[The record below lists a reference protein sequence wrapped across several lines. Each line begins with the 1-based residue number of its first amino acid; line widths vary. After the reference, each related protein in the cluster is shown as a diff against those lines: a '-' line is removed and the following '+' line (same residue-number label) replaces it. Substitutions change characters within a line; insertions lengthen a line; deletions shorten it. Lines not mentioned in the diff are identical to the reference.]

1 VRTRAVKAVL
11 AATVVGGLLVGCS
24 SSDGGD
30 GGGEQDTG
38 ARNPV
43 MGASEGATEGPSAAP
58 STLADGMGSDTDT
71 DGTFPRTVTHFKG
84 ETTLK
89 SEPKKIAVLSTGQ
102 LDDLLSLG
110 IVPTAT
116 TRADNAG
123 LVPDYLADAF
133 PEDKARLADMT
144 DAGTRQAPNLET
156 LAAAEP
162 DLILANDSLGDLYP
176 KLSKIAPT
184 VITAG
189 NGINWKRDLLLV
201 GDAVGKGEAAQEML
215 DEIVGDAEEK
225 GKALDGSESDPEGGS
240 QGGSQG
246 GSEGGPAVSMV
257 RFTPDRTRMFGVSS
271 FPGSIA
277 VDMGLNRPK
286 SQQFKA
292 ISEDI
297 GAESV
302 DIADGDWIF
311 YSVQG
316 DASDTDAASVLAGPL
331 WKSMKAVQAGHAV
344 KVDDDP
350 WYLNAGPTA
359 ARLVIRQLAEHIG
372 E

>member
-1 VRTRAVKAVL
+1 MRAVRIKAVL
-11 AATVVGGLLVGCS
+11 ATVAIGGLLVGCS
-24 SSDGGD
+24 STDEGVKKDEGSRNNVI
-30 GGGEQDTG
+30 G
-38 ARNPV
+38 AT
-43 MGASEGATEGPSAAP
+43 EGATEGPSAAP
-58 STLADGMGSDTDT
+58 STLADGMGADQDS

-89 SEPKKIAVLSTGQ
+89 TEPEKIAVLSTGQ

-110 IVPTAT
+110 LVPTAT

-133 PEDKARLADMT
+133 PRDKAELADMT
-144 DAGTRQAPNLET
+144 DAGTRQAPNLES
-156 LAAAEP
+156 LAAAKP

-201 GDAVGKGEAAQEML
+201 GAAVGKGQQAQELL
-215 DEIVGDAEEK
+215 DDIVADAEKK
-225 GKALDGSESDPEGGS
+225 GAALDTDPT
-240 QGGSQG
+240 
-246 GSEGGPAVSMV
+246 VSMV

-271 FPGSIA
+271 FTGSIA
-277 VDMGLNRPK
+277 VDMGLDRPK

-297 GAESV
+297 GPESV
-302 DIADGDWIF
+302 DTADGDWIF

-316 DASDTDAASVLAGPL
+316 DASKTDAASVLAGPL
-331 WKSMKAVQAGHAV
+331 WKSMKAVEAGHAV

-359 ARLVIRQLAEHIG
+359 ARLVVRQLAEHIG

>member
-1 VRTRAVKAVL
+1 VRTSKWQSLVVAIL
-11 AATVVGGLLVGCS
+11 AGGLLTSCS
-24 SSDGGD
+24 SASDNDAKAAGV
-30 GGGEQDTG
+30 E

-43 MGASEGATEGPSAAP
+43 IGASEGSADGPSAAP
-58 STLADGMGSDTDT
+58 SALADGMGSDVDT

-84 ETTLK
+84 STTLK
-89 SEPKKIAVLSTGQ
+89 TSPTRVAVLSTGQ

-110 IVPTAT
+110 LVPTAT
-116 TRADNAG
+116 TRAGNAG
-123 LVPDYLADAF
+123 LVPGYLADAF
-133 PEDKARLADMT
+133 PQDKAKLAAMA

-156 LAAAEP
+156 LAAAKP

-184 VITAG
+184 VVTAG

-201 GDAVGKGEAAQEML
+201 GDAVGKGEEARKLVDGIADEAA
-215 DEIVGDAEEK
+215 DAGKQGK
-225 GKALDGSESDPEGGS
+225 GLGSTT
-240 QGGSQG
+240 
-246 GSEGGPAVSMV
+246 VSMV

-271 FPGSIA
+271 FTGSIA
-277 VDMGLNRPK
+277 VDMRLGRPK
-286 SQQFKA
+286 SQQFRA

-297 GAESV
+297 GAESI
-302 DIADGDWIF
+302 DTADADWIF

-316 DASDTDAASVLAGPL
+316 DADKTDATSVVAGPL
-331 WKSMKAVQAGHAV
+331 WKSMKAVTAGHAV

-359 ARLVIRQLAEHIG
+359 ARLVVRQLAEHLG
-372 E
+372 K

>member
-1 VRTRAVKAVL
+1 MKAVV
-11 AATVVGGLLVGCS
+11 AASIVGGLLAGCS
-24 SSDGGD
+24 TASSGAGDAKKGD
-30 GGGEQDTG
+30 GS
-38 ARNPV
+38 RNQV
-43 MGASEGATEGPSAAP
+43 IGASEGPSAAP
-58 STLADGMGSDTDT
+58 SALADGMGADTEK
-71 DGTFPRTVTHFKG
+71 DGAFPRTVTHFEGK
-84 ETTLK
+84 TTIK
-89 SEPKKIAVLSTGQ
+89 AAPKKIAVLSTGQ

-133 PEDKARLADMT
+133 PTYKSKLAGMT

-156 LAAAEP
+156 LAAAQP

-189 NGINWKRDLLLV
+189 NGVNWKRDLLLV
-201 GDAVGKGEAAQEML
+201 GEAVGKGQRAQGLLDDIVADAAKKGQGVE
-215 DEIVGDAEEK
+215 GD
-225 GKALDGSESDPEGGS
+225 PV
-240 QGGSQG
+240 
-246 GSEGGPAVSMV
+246 VSMA

-271 FPGSIA
+271 FTGSIA
-277 VDMGLNRPK
+277 VDMGLKRPK

-292 ISEDI
+292 ISQDI
-297 GAESV
+297 GAESI
-302 DIADGDWIF
+302 DTADGDWIF

-316 DASDTDAASVLAGPL
+316 DAGRTDAASVVAGPL
-331 WKSMKAVQAGHAV
+331 WKSMKAVKAGHAV

-350 WYLNAGPTA
+350 WYLNAGPAA
-359 ARLVIRQLAEHIG
+359 ARLVVRQLAERLG
-372 E
+372 K

>member
-1 VRTRAVKAVL
+1 MRAAAVKAVV
-11 AATVVGGLLVGCS
+11 AATVVGGLLAGCS
-24 SSDGGD
+24 SAGTDGSAEKKAA
-30 GGGEQDTG
+30 GEQ
-38 ARNPV
+38 NPV
-43 MGASEGATEGPSAAP
+43 LGASAGASEGPSAAP
-58 STLADGMGSDTDT
+58 SALAEGMGSDQDT
-71 DGTFPRTVTHFKG
+71 DGAFPRTVTHFEG
-84 ETTLK
+84 RTTIK
-89 SEPKKIAVLSTGQ
+89 AAPKKIAVLSTGQ

-110 IVPTAT
+110 VVPAAT

-133 PEDKARLADMT
+133 PAYKKQLAGMT

-156 LAAAEP
+156 LAAARP
-162 DLILANDSLGDLYP
+162 DLILANDSLGELYP

-201 GDAVGKGEAAQEML
+201 GDALGKGRAARSLLDDIVAEAADRGRPL
-215 DEIVGDAEEK
+215 GD
-225 GKALDGSESDPEGGS
+225 PT
-240 QGGSQG
+240 
-246 GSEGGPAVSMV
+246 VSMV

-271 FPGSIA
+271 FTGSIA
-277 VDMGLNRPK
+277 VDMGLARPK

-302 DIADGDWIF
+302 DTADGDWIF

-316 DASDTDAASVLAGPL
+316 DASRTDAASVVAGPL
-331 WKSMKAVQAGHAV
+331 WKSMKAVTAGQAV

-350 WYLNAGPTA
+350 WYLNAGPSA
-359 ARLVIRQLAEHIG
+359 ARLVISQLADRIG
-372 E
+372 K

>member
-1 VRTRAVKAVL
+1 MRAAAVKAVV
-11 AATVVGGLLVGCS
+11 AATVVGGLLAGCS
-24 SSDGGD
+24 SSSSGTNGTSEKAAGD
-30 GGGEQDTG
+30 
-38 ARNPV
+38 RKPV
-43 MGASEGATEGPSAAP
+43 LGASEGPSAAP
-58 STLADGMGSDTDT
+58 SVLADGMGSDQDT
-71 DGTFPRTVTHFKG
+71 DGTFPRTVTHFEG
-84 ETTLK
+84 RTTV
-89 SEPKKIAVLSTGQ
+89 EAQPKRIAVLSTGQ

-110 IVPTAT
+110 VVPAAT

-123 LVPDYLADAF
+123 LVPGYLADAF
-133 PEDKARLADMT
+133 PTDKKRLAGMT

-162 DLILANDSLGDLYP
+162 DLILANASLGDLYP

-201 GDAVGKGEAAQEML
+201 GDAVGKGEAARKLL
-215 DEIVGDAEEK
+215 DDIVADARAKGQRIEGD
-225 GKALDGSESDPEGGS
+225 
-240 QGGSQG
+240 
-246 GSEGGPAVSMV
+246 PAVSMV

-271 FPGSIA
+271 FTGSIA
-277 VDMGLNRPK
+277 VDMGLSRPA
-286 SQQFKA
+286 SQQFHA

-302 DIADGDWIF
+302 DTADGDWIF

-316 DASDTDAASVLAGPL
+316 DASKTDAGSVVAGPL
-331 WKSMKAVQAGHAV
+331 WKSMKAVTAGQAV

-350 WYLNAGPTA
+350 WYLNAGPSA
-359 ARLVIRQLAEHIG
+359 ARLVISQLADAIG
-372 E
+372 K

>member
-1 VRTRAVKAVL
+1 MRALRIKALL
-11 AATVVGGLLVGCS
+11 ATTVIGGLLVGCS
-24 SSDGGD
+24 STDSGSDSAKK
-30 GGGEQDTG
+30 QDSS
-38 ARNPV
+38 RNNV
-43 MGASEGATEGPSAAP
+43 IGASGDQGPSAAP
-58 STLADGMGSDTDT
+58 STLTDGMGSDQDT

-89 SEPKKIAVLSTGQ
+89 TEPKKIAVLSTGQ
-102 LDDLLSLG
+102 LDDLLTLG
-110 IVPTAT
+110 VVPTAT

-133 PEDKARLADMT
+133 PADKAKLAAMT
-144 DAGTRQAPNLET
+144 DAGTRQAPNLES
-156 LAAAEP
+156 LAAAKP

-201 GDAVGKGEAAQEML
+201 GDAVGKGQAAQSLL
-215 DEIVGDAEEK
+215 DDIVADAKKKGDVI
-225 GKALDGSESDPEGGS
+225 DGEATDTAPT
-240 QGGSQG
+240 
-246 GSEGGPAVSMV
+246 VSMV

-271 FPGSIA
+271 FTGSIA
-277 VDMGLNRPK
+277 VDMGLSRPE
-286 SQQFKA
+286 SQRFNA

-297 GAESV
+297 GPESV
-302 DIADGDWIF
+302 DTADGDWIF

-316 DASDTDAASVLAGPL
+316 DAKKTDAASILAGPL
-331 WKSMKAVQAGHAV
+331 WKSMKAVKAGHAV
-344 KVDDDP
+344 QVDDDP

-359 ARLVIRQLAEHIG
+359 ARLVVRQLAEHIG
-372 E
+372 K

>member
-1 VRTRAVKAVL
+1 MNQYIVGVVVRAPAVKAVL
-11 AATVVGGLLVGCS
+11 AATVVGGLLAGCS

-30 GGGEQDTG
+30 GSAEKADG

-43 MGASEGATEGPSAAP
+43 MGASAGASKGPSAAP
-58 STLADGMGSDTDT
+58 SALADGMGADTGT
-71 DGTFPRTVTHFKG
+71 DGTFPRTVTHFQGKTAI
-84 ETTLK
+84 ET
-89 SEPKKIAVLSTGQ
+89 EPKKIAVLSTGQ

-133 PEDKARLADMT
+133 PKDKARLAGMT
-144 DAGTRQAPNLET
+144 DAGTRQAPNLES

-162 DLILANDSLGDLYP
+162 DLILANDSLGELYP

-201 GDAVGKGEAAQEML
+201 GEAVGKGEAARKML
-215 DEIVGDAEEK
+215 DGITADAAGKGADLGD
-225 GKALDGSESDPEGGS
+225 PT
-240 QGGSQG
+240 
-246 GSEGGPAVSMV
+246 VSMV

-271 FPGSIA
+271 FTGSIA
-277 VDMGLNRPK
+277 VDMGLSRPE
-286 SQQFKA
+286 SQRFTA

-297 GAESV
+297 GPESI
-302 DIADGDWIF
+302 DTADGDWIF

-316 DASDTDAASVLAGPL
+316 DAGETDAASVVAGPL
-331 WKSMKAVQAGHAV
+331 WKSMKAVEAGQAV

-372 E
+372 T

>member
-1 VRTRAVKAVL
+1 MRAVAVKAVL

-30 GGGEQDTG
+30 GSAEKADA

-43 MGASEGATEGPSAAP
+43 MGTSEGATEGPSAAP
-58 STLADGMGSDTDT
+58 SALADGMGADTDT
-71 DGTFPRTVTHFKG
+71 DGTFPRTVTHFQGK
-84 ETTLK
+84 TTLK
-89 SEPKKIAVLSTGQ
+89 AEPQKIAVLSTGQ

-110 IVPTAT
+110 IVPTAG

-133 PEDKARLADMT
+133 PAYTSQLAGMT
-144 DAGTRQAPNLET
+144 DAGTRQAPNLES
-156 LAAAEP
+156 LAVAEP

-201 GDAVGKGEAAQEML
+201 GEAVGKGEAAQKML
-215 DEIVGDAEEK
+215 DDITADAAEQGADLGD
-225 GKALDGSESDPEGGS
+225 PT
-240 QGGSQG
+240 
-246 GSEGGPAVSMV
+246 VSMV

-271 FPGSIA
+271 FTGSIA
-277 VDMGLNRPK
+277 VDMGLSRPK
-286 SQQFKA
+286 SQQFTA

-297 GAESV
+297 GPESI
-302 DIADGDWIF
+302 DTADGDWIF

-316 DASDTDAASVLAGPL
+316 DASETDAAGGPPSGGVVAGPL
-331 WKSMKAVQAGHAV
+331 WKSMKAVEAGQAV

-350 WYLNAGPTA
+350 WYLNAGPSA

-372 E
+372 T

>member
-1 VRTRAVKAVL
+1 MKTKAVL
-11 AATVVGGLLVGCS
+11 AAVVVGGLLVGCS
-24 SSDGGD
+24 STADSADAKAKKDAGS
-30 GGGEQDTG
+30 
-38 ARNPV
+38 RNSV
-43 MGASEGATEGPSAAP
+43 RGASEGPSAAP
-58 STLADGMGSDTDT
+58 SALATGMGSDQDG
-71 DGTFPRTVTHFKG
+71 DGTFPRTVTHFEG
-84 ETTLK
+84 STTLRT
-89 SEPKKIAVLSTGQ
+89 EPRNIAVLSTGQ

-110 IVPTAT
+110 LVPTAS

-133 PEDKARLADMT
+133 PADKARLAEMT
-144 DAGTRQAPNLET
+144 DAGIRQAPNLES
-156 LAAAEP
+156 LAAAKP

-201 GDAVGKGEAAQEML
+201 GDAVGKGQAARKL
-215 DEIVGDAEEK
+215 LADIVADAEERGSAVK
-225 GKALDGSESDPEGGS
+225 GSEVKSDPT
-240 QGGSQG
+240 
-246 GSEGGPAVSMV
+246 VSMV

-271 FPGSIA
+271 FTGSIA
-277 VDMGLNRPK
+277 VDMGLSRPK
-286 SQQFKA
+286 SQQFNA

-297 GAESV
+297 GAESI

-316 DASDTDAASVLAGPL
+316 DTDETDAGSVLAGPL
-331 WKSMKAVQAGHAV
+331 WKSMRAVEAGHAV
-344 KVDDDP
+344 RVDDDP

-359 ARLVIRQLAEHIG
+359 ARLVVRQLAEHLG
-372 E
+372 K

>member
-1 VRTRAVKAVL
+1 VRAAAVKAVL
-11 AATVVGGLLVGCS
+11 AATVVGGLLAGCS
-24 SSDGGD
+24 SSSPGANGTTNGTTEKAAGD
-30 GGGEQDTG
+30 
-38 ARNPV
+38 RNPV
-43 MGASEGATEGPSAAP
+43 LGGASEGPSAAP
-58 STLADGMGSDTDT
+58 SALADGMGSDQGT
-71 DGTFPRTVTHFKG
+71 DGAFPRTVTHFEG
-84 ETTLK
+84 RTTVK
-89 SEPKKIAVLSTGQ
+89 AQPKKIAVLSTGQ

-110 IVPTAT
+110 VVPTAT

-123 LVPDYLADAF
+123 LVPGYLADTF
-133 PEDKARLADMT
+133 PTYKKRLAGMT

-201 GDAVGKGEAAQEML
+201 GDAVGKGEAARKLL
-215 DEIVGDAEEK
+215 DDIVADARTEGRRIEGD
-225 GKALDGSESDPEGGS
+225 
-240 QGGSQG
+240 
-246 GSEGGPAVSMV
+246 PAVAMV

-271 FPGSIA
+271 FTGSIA
-277 VDMGLNRPK
+277 VDMGLSRPR

-297 GAESV
+297 GAESI
-302 DIADGDWIF
+302 DTADGDWIF

-316 DASDTDAASVLAGPL
+316 DASKTDAENVVAGPL
-331 WKSMKAVQAGHAV
+331 WKSMKAVRAGQAV

-350 WYLNAGPTA
+350 WYLNAGPSA
-359 ARLVIRQLAEHIG
+359 ARLVISQLADALG
-372 E
+372 K

>member
-1 VRTRAVKAVL
+1 MRTAAVRAVL
-11 AATVVGGLLVGCS
+11 APIVVGGLLAGCS
-24 SSDGGD
+24 SSDTGGTARKA
-30 GGGEQDTG
+30 E
-38 ARNPV
+38 RNPV
-43 MGASEGATEGPSAAP
+43 LGASEGSSEGPSAAP
-58 STLADGMGSDTDT
+58 GTLADGMGSDQDT

-84 ETTLK
+84 RTTV
-89 SEPKKIAVLSTGQ
+89 EAAPKRIAVLSTGQ

-116 TRADNAG
+116 TRAGNAG
-123 LVPDYLADAF
+123 LVPGYLADAF
-133 PEDKARLADMT
+133 PAYKKQLADMT

-156 LAAAEP
+156 LAADKP

-201 GDAVGKGEAAQEML
+201 GDAVGKGEAARKLL
-215 DEIVGDAEEK
+215 DGIGADAKEK
-225 GKALDGSESDPEGGS
+225 GAGIEGD
-240 QGGSQG
+240 
-246 GSEGGPAVSMV
+246 PAVSMV

-271 FPGSIA
+271 FTGSIA
-277 VDMGLNRPK
+277 VDMGLSRPK

-297 GAESV
+297 GAESI
-302 DIADGDWIF
+302 DTADGDWIF

-316 DASDTDAASVLAGPL
+316 DPSKTDAASVVAGPL
-331 WKSMKAVQAGHAV
+331 WKSMKAVAAGHAV

-359 ARLVIRQLAEHIG
+359 ARLVISELAENLG
-372 E
+372 T

>member
-1 VRTRAVKAVL
+1 MTVRAFKRKAVTAV
-11 AATVVGGLLVGCS
+11 AAVSVVGGLLAGCS
-24 SSDGGD
+24 SSSADNDAEKTSEGS
-30 GGGEQDTG
+30 Q
-38 ARNPV
+38 NKV
-43 MGASEGATEGPSAAP
+43 IGASEGPAAAP
-58 STLADGMGSDTDT
+58 STLATGMGSDTDT
-71 DGTFPRTVTHFKG
+71 DGTFPRTVTHFEGK
-84 ETTLK
+84 TTIK
-89 SEPKKIAVLSTGQ
+89 SKPTKIAVLSTGQ

-110 IVPTAT
+110 TVPTAT

-133 PEDKARLADMT
+133 PADKSKLAAMT

-156 LAAAEP
+156 LAAAKP

-201 GDAVGKGEAAQEML
+201 GDAIGKGQQAQQLLDGFVEDAHEKGEAL
-215 DEIVGDAEEK
+215 SK
-225 GKALDGSESDPEGGS
+225 TS
-240 QGGSQG
+240 
-246 GSEGGPAVSMV
+246 VSML
-257 RFTPDRTRMFGVSS
+257 RFTPGRTRMFGVSS
-271 FPGSIA
+271 FTGSIA
-277 VDMGLNRPK
+277 VDMGLDRPK

-297 GAESV
+297 GAESI
-302 DIADGDWIF
+302 DKADGDWIF

-316 DASDTDAASVLAGPL
+316 DADKTDAASVLAGPL
-331 WKSMKAVQAGHAV
+331 WKSMSAVKAGHAV

-359 ARLVIRQLAEHIG
+359 ARLVVLQLAEDISK
-372 E
+372 

>member
-1 VRTRAVKAVL
+1 MRAIAVKAVL
-11 AATVVGGLLVGCS
+11 ATSVVGGLLVGCS
-24 SSDGGD
+24 SSGGGD
-30 GGGEQDTG
+30 AGAKKAAGG
-38 ARNPV
+38 RNPV
-43 MGASEGATEGPSAAP
+43 MGASAGATEGPSAAP
-58 STLADGMGSDTDT
+58 SALADGMGSDKDT
-71 DGTFPRTVTHFKG
+71 DGAFPRTVTHFAG
-84 ETTLK
+84 RTTLK
-89 SEPKKIAVLSTGQ
+89 AEPKKIAVLSTGQ

-133 PEDKARLADMT
+133 PKDKARLAGMA
-144 DAGTRQAPNLET
+144 DAGTRQAPNLES

-162 DLILANDSLGDLYP
+162 DLILANDSLGELYP

-201 GDAVGKGEAAQEML
+201 GDAVGRGEAAHDML

-225 GKALDGSESDPEGGS
+225 GKAVEGDPS
-240 QGGSQG
+240 
-246 GSEGGPAVSMV
+246 VSMV

-271 FPGSIA
+271 FTGSIA
-277 VDMGLNRPK
+277 VDMGLQRPA
-286 SQQFKA
+286 SQRFHA

-297 GAESV
+297 GAESI
-302 DIADGDWIF
+302 DTADGDWIF
-311 YSVQG
+311 YSGQG
-316 DASDTDAASVLAGPL
+316 DSGSTDASVAVVAGPL
-331 WKSMKAVQAGHAV
+331 WKSMKAVRAGHAV

-359 ARLVIRQLAEHIG
+359 ARLVIRQLAEHLG
-372 E
+372 T

>member
-1 VRTRAVKAVL
+1 MRTLKWQAVV
-11 AATVVGGLLVGCS
+11 AATLAGGLLAGCS
-24 SSDGGD
+24 SASSDND
-30 GGGEQDTG
+30 AAAAG
-38 ARNPV
+38 AKTRNPV
-43 MGASEGATEGPSAAP
+43 MGASEGSSEGPSAAP
-58 STLADGMGSDTDT
+58 SALAAGMGADVDT

-84 ETTLK
+84 ATAVESVPTR
-89 SEPKKIAVLSTGQ
+89 IAVLSTGQ

-110 IVPTAT
+110 LVPAAT

-123 LVPDYLADAF
+123 LVPEYLADAF
-133 PEDKARLADMT
+133 PQDKAKLAAMT

-156 LAAAEP
+156 LAAAKP

-184 VITAG
+184 VVTAG

-201 GDAVGKGEAAQEML
+201 GDAVGKGEEAQKLVDGIAA
-215 DEIVGDAEEK
+215 DAGRQGE
-225 GKALDGSESDPEGGS
+225 ALGSPT
-240 QGGSQG
+240 
-246 GSEGGPAVSMV
+246 VSMI

-271 FPGSIA
+271 FTGSIA
-277 VDMGLNRPK
+277 VDMGLGRPK
-286 SQQFKA
+286 SQQFRA

-297 GAESV
+297 GAESI
-302 DIADGDWIF
+302 DAADADWIF

-316 DASDTDAASVLAGPL
+316 DAGETDAASVVAGPL
-331 WKSMKAVQAGHAV
+331 WKSMKAVTAGHAV

-359 ARLVIRQLAEHIG
+359 ARLVVRQLAEHIG
-372 E
+372 K

>member
-1 VRTRAVKAVL
+1 MRAVVGVKAVL
-11 AATVVGGLLVGCS
+11 AAGVVGGLLAGCS
-24 SSDGGD
+24 SSGSGADGTKNAKKGD
-30 GGGEQDTG
+30 G
-38 ARNPV
+38 ARNQV
-43 MGASEGATEGPSAAP
+43 IGATAGPSAAP
-58 STLADGMGSDTDT
+58 SVLADGMGADTDK
-71 DGTFPRTVTHFKG
+71 DGAFPRTVTHFEGK
-84 ETTLK
+84 TTVK
-89 SEPKKIAVLSTGQ
+89 AAPRKIAVLSTGQ

-123 LVPDYLADAF
+123 LVPGYLADAF
-133 PEDKARLADMT
+133 PAYKSKLAGLT

-156 LAAAEP
+156 LAAAKP

-201 GDAVGKGEAAQEML
+201 GEAVGKGQAAQKLL
-215 DEIVGDAEEK
+215 DDIVAGAAEK
-225 GKALDGSESDPEGGS
+225 GKAVEGD
-240 QGGSQG
+240 
-246 GSEGGPAVSMV
+246 PAVSMV

-271 FPGSIA
+271 FTGSIA
-277 VDMGLNRPK
+277 VDMGLKRPK

-292 ISEDI
+292 ISEDV
-297 GAESV
+297 GAESI
-302 DIADGDWIF
+302 DTADGDWIF

-316 DASDTDAASVLAGPL
+316 DVNKTDAASIVAGPL
-331 WKSMKAVQAGHAV
+331 WKSMKAVTAGHAV

-359 ARLVIRQLAEHIG
+359 ARLVVRQLAEHLG
-372 E
+372 K